1 MAGAGGTAAAAH
13 AHHTTSIFA
22 HAVAKQPLAP
32 LLRPRCLSLN
42 MTHLLSES
50 IPCGLVRSEKL
61 LLLLLLVVRTAR
73 AAAAPQVIA
82 TS

>member
-1 MAGAGGTAAAAH
+1 MTGAGGTAAAAH
-13 AHHTTSIFA
+13 AHHTTSMFA

-61 LLLLLLVVRTAR
+61 LLLLLLLLKVRGANQRLT
-73 AAAAPQVIA
+73 
-82 TS
+82 